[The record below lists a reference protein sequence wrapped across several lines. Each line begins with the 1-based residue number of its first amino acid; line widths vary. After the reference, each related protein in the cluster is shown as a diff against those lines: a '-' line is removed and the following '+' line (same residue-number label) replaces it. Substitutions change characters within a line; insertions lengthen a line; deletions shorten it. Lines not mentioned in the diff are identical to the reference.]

1 MTSPNLLYY
10 DVLISN
16 FQNININTKHAQFT
30 ESRQQAF
37 LLEPSNYNLSVVRWT
52 ADTNSL
58 PIWRCQIQPDS
69 PDANASIYSITL
81 QYAGISYQAYLNY
94 QPQSKATKTPPAPST
109 IGGLQSNLTL
119 YYDVYSYQYVVYLF
133 NQCFSDAFDQLP
145 DAIKALTFQ
154 PSFVYNPENKTVTL
168 YCDQNYYSL
177 SDSPLTAQ
185 IKIFFNVP
193 TANLFSSFPYYINAF
208 SDPTGKNYQIITDV
222 FSSSNTSPFPPTSV
236 PDDGVFEYTAFVIYQ
251 EYSTVSQWNPVT
263 SIVITSSSLP
273 VAPNAV
279 SGIIQATDINGL
291 ATTISGQQ
299 NNVVFPIITDFCADT
314 SLMGYKPYIYYVP
327 SAEYRRIELLGST
340 PLTNIDISLFWKGRD
355 GQLNAFILGSGTTV
369 TVKLLFEKK

>member
-16 FQNININTKHAQFT
+16 FQNINIGTKHAQFT

>member
-1 MTSPNLLYY
+1 MSNPNLLYY

-16 FQNININTKHAQFT
+16 FQNINISTNHAQYA

-52 ADTNSL
+52 ADTGSL
-58 PIWRCQIQPDS
+58 PIWRCGIQPTTSD
-69 PDANASIYSITL
+69 PNESIYSITL
-81 QYAGISYQAYLNY
+81 LYLGVSYQAYLSY
-94 QPQSKATKTPPAPST
+94 IPQSKVTPVPPAPIYNNGS
-109 IGGLQSNLTL
+109 QNNVNL

-133 NQCFSDAFDQLP
+133 NQCFADAFSQLP
-145 DAIKALTFQ
+145 VDIQALTFQ
-154 PSFVYNPENKTVTL
+154 PSFVYNPDNKTVSL

-177 SDSPLTAQ
+177 SSNPSVPQ
-185 IKIFFNVP
+185 IQIFFNVA
-193 TANLFSSFPYYINAF
+193 TANLFSSFPYYINAL
-208 SDPTGKNYQIITDV
+208 SDSTGKNYQIITDV

-236 PDDGVFEYTAFVIYQ
+236 PDDGVYEYTAFVIYQ
-251 EYSTVSQWNPVT
+251 EFSTVSQWNPVT
-263 SIVITSSSLP
+263 SIVITSTSLP

-279 SGIIQATDINGL
+279 SGIVQATDINGF
-291 ATTISGQQ
+291 TTTVSGQQ

-314 SLMGYKPYIYYVP
+314 TLTGYKPYIYYVP

-355 GQLNAFILGSGTTV
+355 GQLNAFILGSGNTV